1 MKLFHMAVILS
12 LSILMSGCTVINVDY
27 DYDAGFDFS
36 NLSRY
41 SWLEMPVDFP
51 VANFSIQRVKTAIDQ
66 QMKEKGFDLTTGSDD
81 FLLSLQGYKDTVRQS
96 SQRTGASRVTG
107 ERSVNEQYQHGMFT
121 LTIIDTKTDR
131 RIWQGHA
138 KGVVAPNLST
148 EDRVKKT
155 NGVVA
160 KLLANFPPSNK

>member
-12 LSILMSGCTVINVDY
+12 LSILVSSCAVIDVDY

-36 NLSRY
+36 NLSHY

-51 VANFSIQRVKTAIDQ
+51 VDDYSTQRVKVAVDQ
-66 QMKEKGFDLTTGSDD
+66 QMKEKGFSLTTGPVD
-81 FLLSLQGYKDTVRQS
+81 FILSLQGYKDTVRQS
-96 SQRTGASRVTG
+96 PQGTSISPVTG
-107 ERSVNEQYQHGMFT
+107 ERPASDQFQHGMFT
-121 LTIIDTKTDR
+121 LTIIDSKTDR

-138 KGVVAPNLST
+138 KGVVSPNFST
-148 EDRVKKT
+148 EDKVKKT
-155 NGVVA
+155 NEVVT

>member
-12 LSILMSGCTVINVDY
+12 LSIFVSSCAVIDVDY

-51 VANFSIQRVKTAIDQ
+51 VDDYSIQRIKAAVNQ
-66 QMKEKGFDLTTGSDD
+66 QMKEKGFCLTTGSAD
-81 FLLSLQGYKDTVRQS
+81 FILSLQGYKDTVRQS
-96 SQRTGASRVTG
+96 PQSTSVSPVTG
-107 ERSVNEQYQHGMFT
+107 ERSANEQFQHGMFT

-138 KGVVAPNLST
+138 KGVVSPNFST
-148 EDRVKKT
+148 EDKVKKT
-155 NGVVA
+155 NEVVT

>member
-1 MKLFHMAVILS
+1 MKLVYMVVVLS

-41 SWLEMPVDFP
+41 SWLEMPVDFR
-51 VANFSIQRVKTAIDQ
+51 VDNFSIQRVKTAIDQ
-66 QMKEKGFDLTTGSDD
+66 QMKEKGFSLTTGPDD

-96 SQRTGASRVTG
+96 SQHTSAPRVTG
-107 ERSVNEQYQHGMFT
+107 GRSANEQYQHGMFT

-138 KGVVAPNLST
+138 KGVVAPHLST

-155 NGVVA
+155 NEIVA
-160 KLLANFPPSNK
+160 KLLTNFPPSNK